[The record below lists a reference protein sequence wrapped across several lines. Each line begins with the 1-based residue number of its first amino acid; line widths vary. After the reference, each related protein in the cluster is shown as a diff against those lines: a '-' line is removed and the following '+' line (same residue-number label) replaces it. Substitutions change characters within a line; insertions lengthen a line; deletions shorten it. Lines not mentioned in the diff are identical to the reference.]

1 MVAIRIFVTN
11 LLKMNPVILLA
22 IIGLYLVGLFNT
34 LLFHDLIEFF
44 SVFVTFG
51 IFLVVWNSRR
61 FLNNNYLLFIGIA
74 FAFVGGFDLLHIICD
89 EIKYSPIQNIEFALI
104 ADLIFATTLLVA
116 PSFFHKKLKPTYVFS
131 GLFVFSAIFLS
142 IIFNP
147 NSILNQYL
155 HKVGPDKSFTLIQY
169 ILILLLFGAIIRL
182 LQYRKE
188 FKSNVLRIL
197 IGAVSVA
204 IIEAVSYI
212 IRSQFF
218 IQIHNYLEFI
228 TAYLLYTAI
237 LKTKILGTIPRPS
250 AEPS

>member
-1 MVAIRIFVTN
+1 MVAIRAFVNN
-11 LLKMNPVILLA
+11 LLKKNPVIMLA

-74 FAFVGGFDLLHIICD
+74 FAFVGGFDLLHIICGGS
-89 EIKYSPIQNIEFALI
+89 KYSLIQNIELALI
-104 ADLIFATTLLVA
+104 ANLIFATTLLVA
-116 PSFFHKKLKPTYVFS
+116 PSFFHKKMKPTYVFS
-131 GLFVFSAIFLS
+131 GLFVFSAIILP

-155 HKVGPDKSFTLIQY
+155 HKEGPNKSFALIQY
-169 ILILLLFGAIIRL
+169 LLILLLLGAIIRL

-197 IGAVSVA
+197 IVAVSVA
-204 IIEAVSYI
+204 ILEAVSYI

-218 IQIHNYLEFI
+218 IQSHNYLEFI

-237 LKTKILGTIPRPS
+237 LKTKNLRTLS
-250 AEPS
+250 